1 MYASAAM
8 LAAKNWKPLVLVIAF
23 LCIAFFTIFF
33 GYEQEQTQTTEGGYS
48 VVQGQISPLGENE
61 IPKEFIPIYKA
72 AAAKYH
78 VPWNLLAAH
87 HFVETRFSSIDHM
100 VSPVGATGHMQF
112 MPLTWIG
119 WSYPG
124 GNRLGN
130 ASIPKSILTNPVNIA
145 RYGGYGVDGDNP
157 ADGIA
162 DPDDLEDAIFSA
174 ANYLAASGATK
185 PSGIRKA
192 VYSYNHANWYVEKV
206 LSKAAL
212 YVSGNAVEVSVTP
225 AGGGSSGGA
234 PGNISGSASVAKYYL
249 NTFRISTPF
258 APGGIN
264 DGVHGARG
272 HRGIDL
278 ARKGSKSILGMPIYS
293 VTDGVVEAV
302 LIHNPEAGNGVR
314 VRSGNLQ
321 YSYIHMQNPPPVRVG
336 QQIKAGQ
343 QIGQIGSTGF
353 STGPHLDFKV
363 RDYSSGGTFLNP
375 EPILR
380 KMAAGGK

>member
-1 MYASAAM
+1 
-8 LAAKNWKPLVLVIAF
+8 
-23 LCIAFFTIFF
+23 
-33 GYEQEQTQTTEGGYS
+33 
-48 VVQGQISPLGENE
+48 
-61 IPKEFIPIYKA
+61 
-72 AAAKYH
+72 
-78 VPWNLLAAH
+78 
-87 HFVETRFSSIDHM
+87 
-100 VSPVGATGHMQF
+100 

-124 GNRLGN
+124 GTRLGN
-130 ASIPKSILTNPVNIA
+130 ASIPKSILTNPINIA
-145 RYGGYGVDGDNP
+145 RYGGYGVDGNG
-157 ADGIA
+157 DGIA
-162 DPDDLEDAIFSA
+162 DPDNLEDAIFSA
-174 ANYLAASGATK
+174 ANYLAASGAAK
-185 PSGIRKA
+185 GQIRQA
-192 VYSYNHANWYVEKV
+192 VYAYNHASWYVDRV
-206 LSKAAL
+206 LKYANL
-212 YVSGNAVEVSVTP
+212 YVSGEAVEVSVKPGAP
-225 AGGGSSGGA
+225 ATGGAA
-234 PGNISGSASVAKYYL
+234 PGNISGSASVANYYL

-293 VTDGVVEAV
+293 VTDGVVEQV

-314 VRSGNLQ
+314 VRSGNIQ